1 MYVYNTQLL
10 FLILLKEA
18 QSSDVLHIYFKVQE
32 VETSTL

>member
-1 MYVYNTQLL
+1 MYVTPHCY